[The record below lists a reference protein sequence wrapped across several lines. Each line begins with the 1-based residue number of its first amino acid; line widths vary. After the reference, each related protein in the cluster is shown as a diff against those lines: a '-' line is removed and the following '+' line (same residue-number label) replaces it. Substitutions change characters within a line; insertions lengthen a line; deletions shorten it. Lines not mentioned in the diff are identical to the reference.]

1 MTEIKWGR
9 TFPRM
14 QYQAICICKSNTKR
28 LGLIYLHCQVHCI
41 NIFPKEIQKFIS
53 FLNSR
58 KKTEFRI
65 DISVYLLNIS
75 HSISILKGIKCSLA
89 QHLPRSFATMSAA
102 FCYTLDYMVFKFICW
117 TRMTLYAQWAYQCLP
132 RYDRFIALIIH
143 LLLLKPY
150 MKVSMGDFFLD
161 INICLNFFLFNNFDI
176 NFGQLN
182 YNFYVLKHL

>member
-75 HSISILKGIKCSLA
+75 HSISILKGSIP
-89 QHLPRSFATMSAA
+89 QHNICLVALQLCQQPFVTHWI
-102 FCYTLDYMVFKFICW
+102 YMVFKFICW

-150 MKVSMGDFFLD
+150 MKVSMGVFFLD